1 MTDEDQLYSHIPNC
15 TDIENV
21 KALNK
26 ALDVEQTF
34 SDFKKYHKKPCA
46 NFALTYQK
54 KLKVGVFCWRETDK
68 SQSTNLNSGEKADD
82 FQ

>member
-1 MTDEDQLYSHIPNC
+1 MTDDQDQLYSHIPNC
-15 TDIENV
+15 TNIDKV

-26 ALDVEQTF
+26 ALELEQTF

-54 KLKVGVFCWRETDK
+54 KIKVIISFLYPTYR
-68 SQSTNLNSGEKADD
+68 
-82 FQ
+82 

>member
-54 KLKVGVFCWRETDK
+54 KLKVGILLER
-68 SQSTNLNSGEKADD
+68 N
-82 FQ
+82 

>member
-1 MTDEDQLYSHIPNC
+1 MTDDQDQLYSHIPNC
-15 TDIENV
+15 TNIDKV

-26 ALDVEQTF
+26 ALELEQTF

-54 KLKVGVFCWRETDK
+54 KIKVIISFLKY
-68 SQSTNLNSGEKADD
+68 SINLNSGEKPNN

>member
-1 MTDEDQLYSHIPNC
+1 MNSPPFSCKPYYMTDEDQLYSHIPNC
-15 TDIENV
+15 TEIAKV

-34 SDFKKYHKKPCA
+34 SDFKKYHKKPCY

-54 KLKVGVFCWRETDK
+54 KIKVFFYGAK
-68 SQSTNLNSGEKADD
+68 LINGIQ
-82 FQ
+82 